1 MPLVP
6 PRPRQLY
13 VKLRQYHSR
22 SCSASGMLHIQ
33 LLFSTIHMFLYYLS
47 NSFKN
52 SNFAYVGSGSFLLL
66 MNDEN
71 MNI

>member
-33 LLFSTIHMFLYYLS
+33 LLFSTIHLFFYIIYLIHL
-47 NSFKN
+47 KIPT
-52 SNFAYVGSGSFLLL
+52 LH
-66 MNDEN
+66 M
-71 MNI
+71 